1 MRLNIPNSLTVF
13 RILLIPVF
21 VAVFY
26 LPFAW
31 ANAVSAAIFALA
43 AITDWLDG
51 FLARTLNQTSRFG
64 AFLDPVADKLMVAA
78 VLVLIVQADPRAVV
92 AVPAIIIIGREIAVS
107 ALREFMALIG
117 ERTRVK
123 VAVVG
128 KVKTTAQMLALLLML
143 YRDEFRGF
151 PTYEIGFWL
160 LYLAAALTLWSMI
173 VYMRAAWPIMGP
185 NAMRERSPE
194 SLDTPRP
201 DNRIRSS
208 VARE

>member
-21 VAVFY
+21 VGVFY

-51 FLARTLNQTSRFG
+51 FLARRLNQTSRFG

-92 AVPAIIIIGREIAVS
+92 AVPAIVIIGREIAVS

-123 VAVVG
+123 VAMVG
-128 KVKTTAQMLALLLML
+128 KVKTTAQMLALLLLL
-143 YRDEFRGF
+143 YRDDFRGVSI
-151 PTYEIGFWL
+151 YEIGFWL
-160 LYLAAALTLWSMI
+160 LYLAAALTLWSMF
-173 VYMRAAWPIMGP
+173 VYMRAAWPIMRP
-185 NAMRERSPE
+185 NATRESPSA
-194 SLDTPRP
+194 SLDSPKP
-201 DNRIRSS
+201 DNTIRGS

>member
-1 MRLNIPNSLTVF
+1 MNIPNSLTVF

-26 LPFAW
+26 LPFSW
-31 ANAVSAAIFALA
+31 ANAASAGIFALA
-43 AITDWLDG
+43 AATDWLDG
-51 FLARTLNQTSRFG
+51 FLARMLKQTSRFG

-107 ALREFMALIG
+107 ALREFMAEIG
-117 ERTRVK
+117 ERTK
-123 VAVVG
+123 VAVVMVG
-128 KVKTTAQMLALLLML
+128 KIKTVAQMAALLLML
-143 YRDEFRGF
+143 YRYEYRGF
-151 PTYEIGFWL
+151 PTYEVGFWL

-173 VYMRAAWPIMGP
+173 VYLRAAWPIMGP
-185 NAMRERSPE
+185 KAMREGSSR
-194 SLDTPRP
+194 SLDSPKP
-201 DNRIRSS
+201 DNKIRSS